1 MPYHNFQITVTG
13 LLAISTSQEQI
24 EREVSEETMFDRKN
38 EIEPAL
44 DSPQRQIKQNFKI
57 DAEMMQCSFQPNM

>member
-57 DAEMMQCSFQPNM
+57 DAEMIQCSFQPNM

>member
-38 EIEPAL
+38 EIELAL

-57 DAEMMQCSFQPNM
+57 DAEMKQCSFQPNM